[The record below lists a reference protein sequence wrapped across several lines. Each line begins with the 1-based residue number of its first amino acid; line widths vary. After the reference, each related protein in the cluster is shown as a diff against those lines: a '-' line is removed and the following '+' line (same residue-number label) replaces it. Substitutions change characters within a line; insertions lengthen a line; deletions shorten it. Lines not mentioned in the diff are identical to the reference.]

1 MTNQISEPASSP
13 LSDAS
18 TDTEYQLPPEIIR
31 KAVFASIIGNGLEW
45 YDYLLYGFF
54 AYYIKQAFFP
64 AEDAFIST
72 LLVFAVFS
80 ISFFLRPIG
89 GILLGIYSDKVGRKP
104 ALTLMIFM
112 MGIAT
117 VLIAITPSYATIG
130 IAAPIIVILARILQ
144 GLSVGGEFGGATAM
158 LVEYAPKNKR
168 LFYGSFQMVSQA
180 LATVLAAGLG
190 LLVIT
195 TLNEQQTAQWGW
207 RILFLLGGLIAP
219 IGFYIRHKVPETPQF
234 TKLKETKT
242 ISKTPIK
249 DLLTKHPRALIAGL
263 GLVAIGG
270 ASNYIWFVYMTI
282 YVVEELHLP
291 IRMMFISDLVAG
303 LVLLAL
309 NFIIGKWCDRLGGWR
324 VFVTGVILFG
334 ACAFPLFSYVI
345 AEPGFE
351 RLLTVQV
358 IGAAIMSLIWA
369 PTPGIFAALFPA
381 NVRATGMSLSY
392 NTGVLLFG
400 AVAPILLTILIK
412 YTGDLMMPAYYIIF
426 CACLSLVLMRVA
438 KKAIQNPY
446 IE

>member
-1 MTNQISEPASSP
+1 MTNQISEPAASP
-13 LSDAS
+13 SSDAS
-18 TDTEYQLPPEIIR
+18 KEVEYQLPPEIIR
-31 KAVFASIIGNGLEW
+31 KAVLASIIGNGLEW

-89 GILLGIYSDKVGRKP
+89 GILLGIYSDRVGRKP

-219 IGFYIRHKVPETPQF
+219 IGFYIRHQVPETPQF
-234 TKLKETKT
+234 IKLKETKT

-249 DLLTKHPRALIAGL
+249 DLFTQHPRALIAGL

-303 LVLLAL
+303 LVLLVL
-309 NFIIGKWCDRLGGWR
+309 NFIIGRWCDRLGGWR

-334 ACAFPLFSYVI
+334 ACAFPLFAYVI

-426 CACLSLVLMRVA
+426 CACLSLILMRVA